1 MIKLNYNLYLYHSN
15 KIEMKKILLAV
26 AVSMTIFS
34 CKQEV
39 KEEVKTETTEV
50 ADASGYE
57 SFGAEISADG
67 ALTAEEMMKKYET
80 MAVGDSVEIAFKGTV
95 NSVCQA
101 KGCWMKLDLG
111 KPETESF
118 VRFKDYQFFVPMDSK
133 GAEAIIKGIAKKEET
148 SVEELKHYAKDAGKS
163 QEEIAKITEPKV
175 EYTFLADGVLLKK
188 KG

>member
-1 MIKLNYNLYLYHSN
+1 
-15 KIEMKKILLAV
+15 MKKILLAL
-26 AVSMTIFS
+26 TIFTLIVA
-34 CKQEV
+34 CK
-39 KEEVKTETTEV
+39 KETKVEIETENKELV
-50 ADASGYE
+50 DASAYE
-57 SFGAEISADG
+57 SFGEDISPEG
-67 ALTAEEMMKKYET
+67 ALTADEMMNKYEQ
-80 MAVGDSVEIAFKGTV
+80 MVVGDSAQVTFKGEV

-111 KPETESF
+111 KPEAESF
-118 VRFKDYQFFVPMDSK
+118 VRFKDYEFFVPMDSE

-163 QEEIAKITEPKV
+163 EEEIAKITEPKV